1 MKIAITNYNK
11 RVSPVFDVCGYATI
25 FEVNNR
31 KILAEENISLS
42 EYSPV
47 EKLTYLLSFGV
58 HTLICGAISY
68 PVFRS
73 AKEINLQVIPFVSGE
88 VSNILT
94 AFLKQQDLHSVYS
107 MPGCGRGMFRR
118 RQRGIRCARNF
129 SEEQLQVLKTKRN
142 SMKEDI

>member
-1 MKIAITNYNK
+1 MKIAITNYQK

-25 FEVNNR
+25 FEVNNQT
-31 KILAEENISLS
+31 ILAEEGVSLS

-47 EKLTYLLSFGV
+47 EKLTYLVNLGV

-73 AKEINLQVIPFVSGE
+73 AKETHLQVIPFVSGE
-88 VSNILT
+88 VSKILK
-94 AFLKQQDLHSVYS
+94 AFLEQQDLHSFYS

-118 RQRGIRCARNF
+118 RQRGIHCKGNF
-129 SEEQLQVLKTKRN
+129 REEQVQDFKIKRN
-142 SMKEDI
+142 SKDI